1 MTLEWESQGLVDEC
15 TARNLEDAI
24 QMTDQLRKYRRP
36 LWFCRK
42 HLKSISP
49 S

>member
-24 QMTDQLRKYRRP
+24 QMTTINSE
-36 LWFCRK
+36 
-42 HLKSISP
+42 SIVSHYGFAVRT
-49 S
+49 